1 MFRPFG
7 VLAIIESS
15 GAFEG
20 YWPPG
25 IYFCLPWT
33 QIRYLVSMQ
42 DFVFEKPSN
51 PFVTKDN
58 VPVDISVSIL
68 MKIKEPEGGSEAVY

>member
-1 MFRPFG
+1 
-7 VLAIIESS
+7 
-15 GAFEG
+15 
-20 YWPPG
+20 
-25 IYFCLPWT
+25 
-33 QIRYLVSMQ
+33 MQ